1 MILFEQSP
9 LQILFVDLA
18 GKVHTKLSF
27 FRKSKNFKRTA
38 ILTTM
43 AEPAYISIL
52 KQRNRQQQR
61 VRQTAAPRYNDAD
74 DFDAQPRQK
83 PIIRNQRRGAGQHA
97 DSDDDLPHLNRMPNQ
112 DVIRRRPQ
120 NIGNE
125 FDEVEPERK
134 PQRKP
139 RRSLPS
145 QSQKSL
151 DYDPL
156 IEFSPVK
163 QESQHRNTTEVL
175 EDEPYDRPQ
184 LSEISAF
191 DEVSALK
198 GAISDLQQQLKEL
211 EQENRRLTQAN
222 RSLQTELATLTNE
235 ARQTDQLSRQLADA
249 ERAADELRQIIKSKD
264 ASFAALDRD
273 YKTLEND
280 YKRLSDI
287 RSAESDSLM
296 MKQMEI
302 NRLQK
307 ELDQLRYS
315 SVDYRAPPPPAMDD
329 FAAPPR
335 RLDVPMSAA
344 APPPAPAPMPMAGQ
358 PRRQGQVPAAMRD
371 NLRFG
376 DDSPEPPRAVYDI
389 PVSEMPD
396 QELRS
401 RLQALVAEREE
412 KERQLSRAPP
422 KGANIS
428 HVRIQKEEL
437 DNEIVELGK
446 RIAKLRLEMKQRGI
460 F

>member
-1 MILFEQSP
+1 
-9 LQILFVDLA
+9 
-18 GKVHTKLSF
+18 
-27 FRKSKNFKRTA
+27 
-38 ILTTM
+38 M

-61 VRQTAAPRYNDAD
+61 VRQAAAPRYNDDD
-74 DFDAQPRQK
+74 DFDPQPRAK
-83 PIIRNQRRGAGQHA
+83 PIIRNQRRPLAPLNE
-97 DSDDDLPHLNRMPNQ
+97 SDDDIQHLNRIQNP
-112 DVIRRRPQ
+112 DVIRRRNQ

-125 FDEVEPERK
+125 FDDIEPDRK
-134 PQRKP
+134 PVRKS
-139 RRSLPS
+139 RKSLPN

-156 IEFSPVK
+156 IDFSPVK
-163 QESQHRNTTEVL
+163 QESQQRNVTEVT
-175 EDEPYDRPQ
+175 EDEAYDRPQ

-198 GAISDLQQQLKEL
+198 GAISDLQQQIKEL
-211 EQENRRLTQAN
+211 EQENRRLQQAN
-222 RSLQTELATLTNE
+222 RSLQTEVATLQNE
-235 ARQTDQLSRQLADA
+235 TRQTDQLTRQLAEA

-307 ELDQLRYS
+307 ELDQMRYAN
-315 SVDYRAPPPPAMDD
+315 VDYRPRADPPPLDD
-329 FAAPPR
+329 FNVPPR
-335 RLDVPMSAA
+335 RID
-344 APPPAPAPMPMAGQ
+344 PPAPAAMA
-358 PRRQGQVPAAMRD
+358 PPPVPAVRRTQVPAAMRD

-422 KGANIS
+422 KGANLS